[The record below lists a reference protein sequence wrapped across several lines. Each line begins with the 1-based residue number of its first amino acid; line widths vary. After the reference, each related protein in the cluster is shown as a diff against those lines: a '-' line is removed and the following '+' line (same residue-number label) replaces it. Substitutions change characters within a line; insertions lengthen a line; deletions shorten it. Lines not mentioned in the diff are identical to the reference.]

1 MTKAI
6 YINEAAFVD
15 GVVTGATNLG
25 TGNGTIFTTL
35 NNDCIQL
42 KTLSGGTNITLT
54 CNGNY
59 IGINSI
65 GGVSCRE
72 NITKL
77 INQASHGFV
86 VGNVIG
92 WSGGTYNKA
101 IANGNY
107 DGEVIGVV
115 SKCYDANCFD
125 LTQSG
130 YVTGLTSLSTNA
142 TYFLSPTTAGALS
155 SSEPTVAGQVNK
167 SVLIADSSTSGWVLP
182 YPGYIVTTGTTG
194 GGISWNGST
203 VGGIGTYIDSST
215 ICSQPKLKFNTTG
228 LHVTGRTYIS
238 GITSGQTSCII
249 YYDLNTKEL
258 KYDKLT
264 SGTDGAVQFNNN
276 GVLGGTCLNFDDS
289 LNTFSYGVSPAE
301 QYTNFVIN
309 TNGDAYNDGYYFKL
323 KDSYGYYDIINI
335 GIIGDTCGVIQTSDI
350 SGMLYSLPSDLN
362 LSGCRV
368 VVKDIFNINQS
379 DSLPLY
385 ANGGDMVRTT
395 EGLFIK
401 YASAWNNLIVKRNA
415 TLVVYTSVESIA
427 IGNGTI
433 PVLIP
438 RDLSGFT
445 LTDVIA
451 AVDIPCT
458 TGRTDVQIRRVRN
471 GSANDML
478 STKITLDIGVYK
490 STNGVINTSYDDL
503 LAGDTIFVDVD
514 AAGTNAK
521 GLFVTLTFSR

>member
-194 GGISWNGST
+194 GSSVCEFT
-203 VGGIGTYIDSST
+203 V
-215 ICSQPKLKFNTTG
+215 
-228 LHVTGRTYIS
+228 
-238 GITSGQTSCII
+238 
-249 YYDLNTKEL
+249 
-258 KYDKLT
+258 
-264 SGTDGAVQFNNN
+264 
-276 GVLGGTCLNFDDS
+276 
-289 LNTFSYGVSPAE
+289 
-301 QYTNFVIN
+301 
-309 TNGDAYNDGYYFKL
+309 
-323 KDSYGYYDIINI
+323 
-335 GIIGDTCGVIQTSDI
+335 CG
-350 SGMLYSLPSDLN
+350 
-362 LSGCRV
+362 
-368 VVKDIFNINQS
+368 
-379 DSLPLY
+379 
-385 ANGGDMVRTT
+385 
-395 EGLFIK
+395 
-401 YASAWNNLIVKRNA
+401 
-415 TLVVYTSVESIA
+415 
-427 IGNGTI
+427 
-433 PVLIP
+433 
-438 RDLSGFT
+438 
-445 LTDVIA
+445 
-451 AVDIPCT
+451 
-458 TGRTDVQIRRVRN
+458 N
-471 GSANDML
+471 GSATGFTVQHDLNKQFVVVEIVQTSSPYATVYTAIQRPNANCVYVLFDTAPPTGTCYKVL
-478 STKITLDIGVYK
+478 ITG
-490 STNGVINTSYDDL
+490 
-503 LAGDTIFVDVD
+503 
-514 AAGTNAK
+514 
-521 GLFVTLTFSR
+521 